1 MKVFEARELNNR
13 LKPAKDA
20 LEGFPWRLATILYTL
35 SWVWSLLRPNT
46 LYWDDWAFIYGQP
59 KTYLNQIFVDT
70 GLPPWRAIID
80 QELIAIGYWTIP
92 LLTFFMFFASG
103 ICIFLIFK
111 KIRLISEMQNKFIT
125 LLFLLLPI
133 NHSRIALVLFG
144 YTSSYFLF
152 FVAWLLLIRSKKFSS
167 FLIALVLF
175 FWSFM
180 THSFLFFYAL
190 PLLHFVIMQYPEWK
204 IDLRSFKLHV
214 RTFCLFSL
222 PFCYYIL
229 RSFFWYPKPEW
240 DGYHS
245 ITFGG
250 LQKGLTFGATGLLII
265 GVSIF
270 VFSRFKSAK
279 KSLLTILVGWL
290 IFAWSLLPYFA
301 NGRLPDF
308 ISVFAFRSDWGGR
321 HIMLT
326 PLGAALM
333 LSGVLGIM
341 PTRLKKTMALTSV
354 AMCLVIN
361 VFFGSQFY
369 LDSIKKEELTNLFVK
384 AGSSQKINS
393 ESDIYFVDDTKI
405 FNGRFSTYRDPEL
418 RNKLIISRVN
428 AKSIT
433 GKASCQDA
441 PNAIEFA
448 LKTKK
453 SYLAALLSGDL
464 GLYLEIN
471 KC

>member
-1 MKVFEARELNNR
+1 MKVFEAREFNNR
-13 LKPAKDA
+13 LKPAKDI

-35 SWVWSLLRPNT
+35 SWGWSLLRPNT

-59 KTYLNQIFVDT
+59 KTYLNQILVDT

-92 LLTFFMFFASG
+92 LLTFLMFFASG
-103 ICIFLIFK
+103 ICIFLIIK
-111 KIRLISEMQNKFIT
+111 KIRFFSETQNRFIT
-125 LLFLLLPI
+125 LLFLLLPV

-144 YTSSYFLF
+144 YTTSYFLF

-180 THSFLFFYAL
+180 THSFLFFYAV
-190 PLLHFVIMQYPEWK
+190 PFLHFVVMQYPELK
-204 IDLRSFKLHV
+204 KNLRSPKLPV
-214 RTFCLFSL
+214 KIFCLFSL
-222 PFCYYIL
+222 PFFYYIL
-229 RSFFWYPKPEW
+229 RAFFWYPKPEW

-245 ITFGG
+245 ITLSG

-265 GVSIF
+265 GASIF
-270 VFSRFKSAK
+270 VVSRFKSAN

-301 NGRLPDF
+301 NGRLPNS

-333 LSGVLGIM
+333 LSGVLGVM
-341 PTRLKKTMALTSV
+341 PTRQKKTMALTSV

-361 VFFGSQFY
+361 VFFGTQFY
-369 LDSIKKEELTNLFVK
+369 LDSIKKEALTDLFIT
-384 AGSSQKINS
+384 ASSSQKINS
-393 ESDIYFVDDTKI
+393 KSEIYFVDDTKI

-418 RNKLIISRVN
+418 RNKLIISKIS

-433 GKASCQDA
+433 GKASCQDT
-441 PNAIEFA
+441 PNAVEVT

-453 SYLAALLSGDL
+453 TYLAALLSGEL
-464 GLYLEIN
+464 GLYLEITE
-471 KC
+471 C